1 MAIEVDALWD
11 FSNPAL
17 SEERFQAAATDAET
31 SDRLILTTQIARTH
45 GLRGDFTKAREILE
59 SISQQIGGATPEVQA
74 RFHLELGRTHASA
87 ANNPDEISDSDREQA
102 AKAYNEAASIAE
114 AAQLPGLQ
122 IDAIH
127 MLSIIET
134 NPRRQEQLDRSALE
148 IATTSRDPLAQKW
161 EASIR
166 NNLGCNLHS
175 QGRYPEA
182 LEQFQIA
189 LKLRVQRGDPVPIR
203 IANWMIAWTLRHM
216 ERYQDALEIQ
226 LELEREWEI
235 AGTPDPYVYQELAE
249 LYTALGDQEAA
260 DRYTA
265 KQKLTS

>member
-17 SEERFQAAATDAET
+17 SEERFQAAATDAEP
-31 SDRLILTTQIARTH
+31 SDRLILTTQIARSH
-45 GLRGDFTKAREILE
+45 GLRGDFEQAREILE
-59 SISQQIGGATPEVQA
+59 SIGGQISEASSEARA

-87 ANNPDEISDSDREQA
+87 AHNPDEISESDREQA
-102 AKAYNEAASIAE
+102 AKAYNEAASTAE
-114 AAQLPGLQ
+114 AGQLPGLQ

-127 MLSIIET
+127 MLSIIERD
-134 NPRRQEQLDRSALE
+134 PKKQEQLDRAALQ
-148 IATTSRDPLAQKW
+148 IATTSSDPAAKKW

-166 NNLGCNLHS
+166 NNLGYNLHS

-182 LEQFQIA
+182 LEQFQLA

-216 ERYQDALEIQ
+216 ERYQEALEIQ